1 MPETTRTTTPA
12 ESPETAVRLPASD
25 SPKKHGPMD
34 EYRRKFEEWRLRR
47 RRTRNA
53 KGRRASSKKSTIFL
67 IVVLVGLFG
76 AFAWSLNYLT
86 PRSTGREISIDQL
99 SALAAQER
107 IESAEFRDED
117 NRLVGTFVAL
127 PPEDET
133 GAGKTAKNKE
143 AKADDSGDAGGNAA
157 TNANDENAENGG
169 GDNKAGNAK
178 GEKKDVLTPRE
189 RREALL
195 AEIAPVGEGT
205 YWLNY
210 PASDA
215 AFGVLSELVITSG
228 SRVTVDPQTTKTIVR
243 AISTYLLPLLILAA
257 AFGLLFT
264 AGKGGG
270 GAIGEV
276 MTFGTIGA
284 KKQKKGFSAPTTFG
298 DVGGATEAI
307 AELREVVDYL
317 SNPRKYEDVG
327 AIPPKGVLLF
337 GPPGCGKTLLAKA
350 VAGEAS
356 VPFFSVAG
364 AEFVES
370 LVGVGAARV
379 RDLFARVRAVAPAI
393 VFIDELDAAGRKRGG
408 GEGGG
413 SDEREQTLNQLLVEM
428 DGFEVSA
435 GVVIIGATNRPDIL
449 DPALLRPGRFD
460 RHITVDQPD
469 PDARVEILKL
479 HARGKPISPSVDF
492 AYLSKRTPGFSGA
505 DLANVINEGA
515 LLSLR
520 EKKSSIEIVELEEAI
535 QRVLHGPKRRGRVLT
550 DEESHRAAYHESGH
564 AVVAAALGHATDV
577 HRVTILARSKGVG
590 TTGIQREEVLLKT
603 RNSLYAELVVAMGGL
618 AAEEVVLGEPSTGA
632 EQDIE
637 QATDLARDI
646 VGRFGMSPT
655 LGRARLLAS
664 DIDQFLGNDSG
675 FAHLSEETHQE
686 FDKEIRRLLHE
697 GEMEAIKIL
706 EENRTALDQLARK
719 VKEVE
724 TVEGTALYRMLE
736 GIPENLKRLGRV
748 FGEPSSNG
756 RVGTAARKSNA

>member
-1 MPETTRTTTPA
+1 MPETTTTTTPTPP
-12 ESPETAVRLPASD
+12 PENPILSGPEN
-25 SPKKHGPMD
+25 KKHGPLD
-34 EYRRKFEEWRLRR
+34 DYKEKFAKWRLRR
-47 RRTRNA
+47 KRAKAA
-53 KGRRASSKKSTIFL
+53 KGRRATSKKSTVFL
-67 IVVLVGLFG
+67 IGILVLLFG
-76 AFAWSLNYLT
+76 AFAWSVNYLT
-86 PRSTGREISIDQL
+86 PTSQGEEITIDQL

-107 IESAEFRDED
+107 IDTAEFRDED
-117 NRLVGTFVAL
+117 NRLVGDFTVL
-127 PPEDET
+127 PPQEEKEPT
-133 GAGKTAKNKE
+133 GKDAKGEAKNE
-143 AKADDSGDAGGNAA
+143 NAEGDAGGDA
-157 TNANDENAENGG
+157 ENAEGDAAG
-169 GDNKAGNAK
+169 GDAK
-178 GEKKDVLTPRE
+178 GEAGKGDDKGAADNGPSAEE
-189 RREALL
+189 RRAAEL
-195 AEIAPVGEGT
+195 AAIAPPGAGT
-205 YWLNY
+205 YWLDY
-210 PASDA
+210 PSSDA

-228 SRVTVDPQTTKTIVR
+228 ASVSVDPQTSKTIVR
-243 AISTYLLPLLILAA
+243 SISTYLLPLLILAA

-276 MTFGTIGA
+276 MTFGTMGA
-284 KKQKKGFSAPTTFG
+284 KKQKKGLSAPTTFG
-298 DVGGATEAI
+298 DVGGAREAVTELA
-307 AELREVVDYL
+307 EVVDYL
-317 SNPRKYEDVG
+317 SNPKKYDDIG

-350 VAGEAS
+350 VAGEAG

-393 VFIDELDAAGRKRGG
+393 IFIDELDAAGRKRGG

-469 PDARVEILKL
+469 AEARIEILKL
-479 HARGKPISPSVDF
+479 HARGKPIAPSVDF
-492 AYLSKRTPGFSGA
+492 NYIAKRTPGFSGA
-505 DLANVINEGA
+505 DLANVINEGT
-515 LLSLR
+515 LLTLR
-520 EKKSSIEIVELEEAI
+520 EKKPEVETPHLEEAI
-535 QRVLHGPKRRGRVLT
+535 QRVLHGPKRRGRVLSD
-550 DEESHRAAYHESGH
+550 DERYRAAYHESGH
-564 AVVAAALGHATDV
+564 AIVAGALGHAEDV
-577 HRVTILARSKGVG
+577 HRVTILARAKGVG

-603 RNSLYAELVVAMGGL
+603 RNNLFAEVVVAMGGL
-618 AAEEVVLGEPSTGA
+618 AAEEVILGEPSTGA

-646 VGRFGMSPT
+646 VGRFGMSPQ

-686 FDKEIRRLLHE
+686 FDKEVRRLLNE
-697 GEMEAIKIL
+697 GEAEAIKIL
-706 EENRTALDQLARK
+706 DENRAALDALAKK
-719 VKEVE
+719 VESVE
-724 TVEGTALYRMLE
+724 TVEGAALYNMLKE
-736 GIPENLKRLGRV
+736 IPVNLQRLSRV

-756 RVGTAARKSNA
+756 RVGAGTTRRTNV

>member
-1 MPETTRTTTPA
+1 MPETTTTTAPA
-12 ESPETAVRLPASD
+12 EAPGAPVPSP
-25 SPKKHGPMD
+25 PKKRGPLD
-34 EYRRKFEEWRLRR
+34 DYKRKYENWRLRR
-47 RRTRNA
+47 RRAKNA
-53 KGRRASSKKSTIFL
+53 KGRRATSKRSTL
-67 IVVLVGLFG
+67 VLVGLLILLFA
-76 AFAWSLNYLT
+76 AFAWSTNYAYTAET
-86 PRSTGREISIDQL
+86 PGEEITFDEL

-107 IESAEFRDED
+107 IETAEFRDED
-117 NRLVGTFVAL
+117 NKLVGTFVAE

-133 GAGKTAKNKE
+133 GAGGDAKNKE
-143 AKADDSGDAGGNAA
+143 GKEGKANADKADRQNRNDRGGKNG
-157 TNANDENAENGG
+157 NDEP
-169 GDNKAGNAK
+169 
-178 GEKKDVLTPRE
+178 TPRE
-189 RREALL
+189 QREAEL
-195 AEIAPVGEGT
+195 AEIAPAGEGT
-205 YWLNY
+205 YWLDY
-210 PASDA
+210 PPSDA
-215 AFGVLSELVITSG
+215 AFGVLSELVISSG
-228 SRVTVDPQTTKTIVR
+228 ARVSVDPQTSKTIVR
-243 AISTYLLPLLILAA
+243 SISTYLLPLLILAA

-276 MTFGTIGA
+276 MTFGTLGA
-284 KKQKKGFSAPTTFG
+284 KKQKKGFTTPTTFG
-298 DVGGATEAI
+298 DVGGAQEAI

-317 SNPRKYEDVG
+317 SNPKKYEEIG

-469 PDARVEILKL
+469 HDARVEILKL
-479 HARGKPISPSVDF
+479 HARGKPLASSVDLN
-492 AYLSKRTPGFSGA
+492 YLAKRTPGFSGA

-515 LLSLR
+515 LLTLR
-520 EKKSSIEIVELEEAI
+520 EKKPEIEIAELEEAI
-535 QRVLHGPKRRGRVLT
+535 QRVLHGPKRRGRVLSD
-550 DEESHRAAYHESGH
+550 DERLRAAYHESGH
-564 AVVAAALGHATDV
+564 AVVAAALGHAEDI

-590 TTGIQREEVLLKT
+590 ATGIQREEVLLKT
-603 RNSLYAELVVAMGGL
+603 RNNLFAEVVIAMGGL
-618 AAEEVVLGEPSTGA
+618 AAEEVVLEEPSTGA

-637 QATDLARDI
+637 QATDVARDI
-646 VGRFGMSPT
+646 VGRFGMSPQ

-664 DIDQFLGNDSG
+664 DVDQFLGNDSG

-686 FDKEIRRLLHE
+686 FDKEVRRLLSE
-697 GEMEAIKIL
+697 GEDEAIKIL
-706 EENRTALDQLARK
+706 EENRAALDALAK
-719 VKEVE
+719 VVEEHE
-724 TVEGTALYRMLE
+724 TVEGTALYSMLKDV
-736 GIPENLKRLGRV
+736 PVDLQRLSRV
-748 FGEPSSNG
+748 FGEGSNNG
-756 RVGTAARKSNA
+756 RAGTVARKTNV

>member
-1 MPETTRTTTPA
+1 MPETTTITSPA
-12 ESPETAVRLPASD
+12 EASRTPLPSPPNRRGVHED
-25 SPKKHGPMD
+25 SK
-34 EYRRKFEEWRLRR
+34 RKLEDWRLRR
-47 RRTRNA
+47 RRIKNA
-53 KGRRASSKKSTIFL
+53 KGRRATSKKSTL
-67 IVVLVGLFG
+67 VLVGLLILLFG
-76 AFAWSLNYLT
+76 AFAWSTNYAYTAET
-86 PRSTGREISIDQL
+86 PGQEITFDEL
-99 SALAAQER
+99 SALAALER

-117 NRLVGTFVAL
+117 NKLVGTFVAE
-127 PPEDET
+127 PPETET
-133 GAGKTAKNKE
+133 ESGADAQKMNEKGGKNQGGEGGAV
-143 AKADDSGDAGGNAA
+143 DDTKPKGGNGEEK
-157 TNANDENAENGG
+157 DEP
-169 GDNKAGNAK
+169 
-178 GEKKDVLTPRE
+178 TPRE
-189 RREALL
+189 EREAEF

-205 YWLNY
+205 YWLDY
-210 PASDA
+210 PPSDA
-215 AFGVLSELVITSG
+215 AFGVLSELVIQSG
-228 SRVTVDPQTTKTIVR
+228 ASVSVDPQTSKTIVR
-243 AISTYLLPLLILAA
+243 SISTYLLPLLILAA

-270 GAIGEV
+270 AIGEV

-284 KKQKKGFSAPTTFG
+284 KRQKKGFSTPTTFH
-298 DVGGATEAI
+298 DVGGAQEAI

-317 SNPRKYEDVG
+317 SNPRKYEDIG

-393 VFIDELDAAGRKRGG
+393 VFIDELDAAGRRRGG

-460 RHITVDQPD
+460 RHITVDQPE

-479 HARGKPISPSVDF
+479 HARGKPIAPSVDF
-492 AYLSKRTPGFSGA
+492 SYLSKRTPGFSGA
-505 DLANVINEGA
+505 DLANVINEAA
-515 LLSLR
+515 LLTLR
-520 EKKSSIEIVELEEAI
+520 EKKAEIEVAELEEAI
-535 QRVLHGPKRRGRVLT
+535 QRVLHGPKRRGRVLSE
-550 DEESHRAAYHESGH
+550 DEQYRAAYHESGH
-564 AVVAAALGHATDV
+564 AVVAAALGHAEDV
-577 HRVTILARSKGVG
+577 HRVTILARAKGVG
-590 TTGIQREEVLLKT
+590 NTGIQREEVLLKT
-603 RNSLYAELVVAMGGL
+603 RNSLFAELVIAMGGL

-646 VGRFGMSPT
+646 VGRFGMSPA

-686 FDKEIRRLLHE
+686 FDKEVRRLLNE
-697 GEMEAIKIL
+697 GELEAIKIL
-706 EENRTALDQLARK
+706 EENRGALDAVAGR

-724 TVEGTALYRMLE
+724 TVEGANLYRMLQE
-736 GIPENLKRLGRV
+736 IPQDLERLGRV

-756 RVGTAARKSNA
+756 RVGTAAKKTNA

>member
-1 MPETTRTTTPA
+1 MPETTTTTTPA
-12 ESPETAVRLPASD
+12 TPPENPILSGP
-25 SPKKHGPMD
+25 PKKKHGPLD
-34 EYRRKFEEWRLRR
+34 DYKEKFEKWRLRR
-47 RRTRNA
+47 KRAKAA
-53 KGRRASSKKSTIFL
+53 KGRRATSKKST
-67 IVVLVGLFG
+67 VVLIGILILLFG
-76 AFAWSLNYLT
+76 AFAWSVNYLT
-86 PRSTGREISIDQL
+86 PTAEGDEITIDEL
-99 SALAAQER
+99 SALAAQKR
-107 IESAEFRDED
+107 ISIAEFRDED
-117 NRLVGTFVAL
+117 NRLVGEFIAT
-127 PPEDET
+127 PPEE
-133 GAGKTAKNKE
+133 KTEPKDSKPKGEAKN
-143 AKADDSGDAGGNAA
+143 GNDAGDDA
-157 TNANDENAENGG
+157 DNAEGEA
-169 GDNKAGNAK
+169 DAAGNGDGTGKDDKDGK
-178 GEKKDVLTPRE
+178 GEKEGPTAQE
-189 RREALL
+189 RRAAEL
-195 AEIAPVGEGT
+195 AAIAPPGAGT
-205 YWLNY
+205 YWLDY
-210 PASDA
+210 PSSDA

-228 SRVTVDPQTTKTIVR
+228 ASVSVDPQTSKTIVR
-243 AISTYLLPLLILAA
+243 SISTYLLPLLILAA

-276 MTFGTIGA
+276 MTFGTMGA
-284 KKQKKGFSAPTTFG
+284 KKQKKGLTAPTTFN
-298 DVGGATEAI
+298 DVGGAREAVTE
-307 AELREVVDYL
+307 LSEVVDYL
-317 SNPRKYEDVG
+317 SNPKKYEEIG

-350 VAGEAS
+350 VAGEAG

-393 VFIDELDAAGRKRGG
+393 IFIDELDAAGRKRGG

-469 PDARVEILKL
+469 AEARVEILKL
-479 HARGKPISPSVDF
+479 HARGKPIASSVDF
-492 AYLSKRTPGFSGA
+492 DYIAKRTPGFSGA

-515 LLSLR
+515 LLTLR
-520 EKKSSIEIVELEEAI
+520 EKKPEVETPELEEAI
-535 QRVLHGPKRRGRVLT
+535 QRVLHGPKRRGRVLSD
-550 DEESHRAAYHESGH
+550 DERYRAAYHESGH
-564 AVVAAALGHATDV
+564 AIVAAALGHAEDV
-577 HRVTILARSKGVG
+577 HRVTILARAKGVG

-603 RNSLYAELVVAMGGL
+603 RNNLFAEVVVAMGGL
-618 AAEEVVLGEPSTGA
+618 AAEEVILGEPSTGA

-646 VGRFGMSPT
+646 VGRFGMSPQ

-686 FDKEIRRLLHE
+686 FDKEVRRLLNE
-697 GEMEAIKIL
+697 GETEAIKIL
-706 EENRTALDQLARK
+706 EENRAALDALAKK
-719 VKEVE
+719 VENVE
-724 TVEGTALYRMLE
+724 TVEGVALYAMLKE
-736 GIPENLKRLGRV
+736 VPVDLQRLSRV

-756 RVGTAARKSNA
+756 RVGAGAPRRTNV

>member
-1 MPETTRTTTPA
+1 MPETTTTTTPA
-12 ESPETAVRLPASD
+12 TPPEGPFISE
-25 SPKKHGPMD
+25 PKKHGPLD
-34 EYRRKFEEWRLRR
+34 DYKERFQKWRLRR
-47 RRTRNA
+47 KRAKAA
-53 KGRRASSKKSTIFL
+53 KGRRATSKKST
-67 IVVLVGLFG
+67 VVLIGILILLFG
-76 AFAWSLNYLT
+76 AFAWSVNYLT
-86 PRSTGREISIDQL
+86 PSSAGDEITIDEL
-99 SALAAQER
+99 SALAAQKR
-107 IESAEFRDED
+107 IDIAEFRDED
-117 NRLVGTFVAL
+117 NRLVGSYIAA
-127 PPEDET
+127 PPEEKTDEGE
-133 GAGKTAKNKE
+133 GAKKDAKGGE
-143 AKADDSGDAGGNAA
+143 TKAEGDNV
-157 TNANDENAENGG
+157 G
-169 GDNKAGNAK
+169 GDNAEGDNNAGK
-178 GEKKDVLTPRE
+178 GEDGKAAEDEPTAKELRE
-189 RREALL
+189 REL
-195 AEIAPVGEGT
+195 AKIAPPGAGE
-205 YWLNY
+205 YWLDY
-210 PASDA
+210 PSSDA

-228 SRVTVDPQTTKTIVR
+228 ASVSVDPQTSKTIVR
-243 AISTYLLPLLILAA
+243 SISTYLLPLLILAA

-276 MTFGTIGA
+276 MTFGTLGA
-284 KKQKKGFSAPTTFG
+284 KKQKKGLTAPTTFQ
-298 DVGGATEAI
+298 DVGGAKEAVTELA
-307 AELREVVDYL
+307 EVVDYL
-317 SNPRKYEDVG
+317 SNPKKYEDVG

-350 VAGEAS
+350 VAGEAG

-393 VFIDELDAAGRKRGG
+393 IFIDELDAAGRKRGG

-435 GVVIIGATNRPDIL
+435 GVVVIGATNRPDIL

-469 PDARVEILKL
+469 AEARVEILKL
-479 HARGKPISPSVDF
+479 HARGKPIAPSVDF
-492 AYLSKRTPGFSGA
+492 NYISKRTPGFSGA

-515 LLSLR
+515 LLTLR
-520 EKKSSIEIVELEEAI
+520 EKRPQIETPELEEAI

-550 DEESHRAAYHESGH
+550 DAERYRAAYHESGH
-564 AVVAAALGHATDV
+564 AVIAAALGHAEDV
-577 HRVTILARSKGVG
+577 HRVTILARARGVG
-590 TTGIQREEVLLKT
+590 TTGIQREEVAMKT
-603 RNSLYAELVVAMGGL
+603 RNNLFAEVVVAMGGL

-637 QATDLARDI
+637 QATELARDI

-664 DIDQFLGNDSG
+664 DVDQFLGSDSA
-675 FAHLSEETHQE
+675 FAHISEETHQE

-697 GEMEAIKIL
+697 GEVEAIAIL
-706 EENRTALDQLARK
+706 EENRAALDALAKK
-719 VKEVE
+719 VEDVE
-724 TVEGTALYRMLE
+724 TVEGSALYSMLKQ
-736 GIPENLKRLGRV
+736 IPVNLKRLNRV

-756 RVGTAARKSNA
+756 RVGAPTRRTNV

>member
-1 MPETTRTTTPA
+1 MPETITTTTPA
-12 ESPETAVRLPASD
+12 TPPENPILSGP
-25 SPKKHGPMD
+25 PNKKHGPLD
-34 EYRRKFEEWRLRR
+34 DYKEKFEKWRLRR
-47 RRTRNA
+47 KRAKAA
-53 KGRRASSKKSTIFL
+53 KGRRATSKKST
-67 IVVLVGLFG
+67 VVLIGILILLFG
-76 AFAWSLNYLT
+76 AFAWSVNYLT
-86 PRSTGREISIDQL
+86 PTAEGDEITIDEL
-99 SALAAQER
+99 SALAAQKR
-107 IESAEFRDED
+107 ISIAEFRDED
-117 NRLVGTFVAL
+117 NRLVGEFIAT
-127 PPEDET
+127 PPEE
-133 GAGKTAKNKE
+133 KTEPKDDKPKGEAKNENDAGDDADNAEGE
-143 AKADDSGDAGGNAA
+143 ADAEGSGDAGAK
-157 TNANDENAENGG
+157 DDK
-169 GDNKAGNAK
+169 GDK
-178 GEKKDVLTPRE
+178 GEKEGPTAQE
-189 RREALL
+189 RRAAEL
-195 AEIAPVGEGT
+195 AAIAPPGAGT
-205 YWLNY
+205 YWLDY
-210 PASDA
+210 PSSDA

-228 SRVTVDPQTTKTIVR
+228 ASVSVDPQTSKTIVR
-243 AISTYLLPLLILAA
+243 SISTYLLPLLILAA

-276 MTFGTIGA
+276 MTFGTMGA
-284 KKQKKGFSAPTTFG
+284 KKQKKGLTAPTTFK
-298 DVGGATEAI
+298 DVGGAREAVTE
-307 AELREVVDYL
+307 LSEVVDYL
-317 SNPRKYEDVG
+317 SNPKKYEEIG

-350 VAGEAS
+350 VAGEAG

-393 VFIDELDAAGRKRGG
+393 IFIDELDAAGRKRGG

-469 PDARVEILKL
+469 AEARIEILRL
-479 HARGKPISPSVDF
+479 HARGKPIAPSVDF
-492 AYLSKRTPGFSGA
+492 DYIAKRTPGFSGA

-515 LLSLR
+515 LLTLR
-520 EKKSSIEIVELEEAI
+520 EKKPEVETPELEEAI
-535 QRVLHGPKRRGRVLT
+535 QRVLHGPKRRGRVLSD
-550 DEESHRAAYHESGH
+550 DERYRAAYHESGH
-564 AVVAAALGHATDV
+564 AIVAAALGHAEDV
-577 HRVTILARSKGVG
+577 HRVTILARAKGVG

-603 RNSLYAELVVAMGGL
+603 RNNLFAEVVVAMGGL
-618 AAEEVVLGEPSTGA
+618 AAEEVILGEPSTGA

-646 VGRFGMSPT
+646 VGRFGMSPQ

-686 FDKEIRRLLHE
+686 FDKEVRRLLNE
-697 GEMEAIKIL
+697 GESEAIKIL
-706 EENRTALDQLARK
+706 EENRAALDALAKK
-719 VKEVE
+719 VENVE
-724 TVEGTALYRMLE
+724 TVEGVALYAMLKE
-736 GIPENLKRLGRV
+736 IPVDLQRLSRV

-756 RVGTAARKSNA
+756 RVGAGAPRRTNV

>member
-1 MPETTRTTTPA
+1 MPETTTTTTPA
-12 ESPETAVRLPASD
+12 D
-25 SPKKHGPMD
+25 SAPTLLEDPNKKTGPLED
-34 EYRRKFEEWRLRR
+34 YKRKLAEWRLRR
-47 RRTRNA
+47 RRTKNA
-53 KGRRASSKKSTIFL
+53 KGRRATSKKSTIFL
-67 IVVLVGLFG
+67 IGILILLFG
-76 AFAWSLNYLT
+76 AFAWSVDYLT
-86 PRSTGREISIDQL
+86 PRAQGDEITIDQL

-107 IESAEFRDED
+107 IERAEFRDED
-117 NRLVGTFVAL
+117 NRLVGSFIAM

-133 GAGKTAKNKE
+133 GAGDTAKEKE
-143 AKADDSGDAGGNAA
+143 AKAKDDKAGGGNGEGDAKAA
-157 TNANDENAENGG
+157 GKD
-169 GDNKAGNAK
+169 DAK
-178 GEKKDVLTPRE
+178 GDAKNEKADEPTPRE
-189 RREALL
+189 IREAEL

-205 YWLNY
+205 YWLDY
-210 PASDA
+210 PSSDA

-228 SRVTVDPQTTKTIVR
+228 AEVSVDPQTSKTIVR
-243 AISTYLLPLLILAA
+243 SISTYLLPLLILAA

-276 MTFGTIGA
+276 MTFGTMNA

-298 DVGGATEAI
+298 DVGGAQEAV
-307 AELREVVDYL
+307 AELKEVVDYL
-317 SNPRKYEDVG
+317 SNPKKYEDIG

-350 VAGEAS
+350 VAGEAG

-393 VFIDELDAAGRKRGG
+393 IFIDELDAAGRKRGG

-469 PDARVEILKL
+469 ADARVEILKL
-479 HARGKPISPSVDF
+479 HARGKPLAPTVDLRYV
-492 AYLSKRTPGFSGA
+492 AKRTPGFSGA

-515 LLSLR
+515 LLTLR
-520 EKKSSIEIVELEEAI
+520 ERKPQIETVELEEAI
-535 QRVLHGPKRRGRVLT
+535 QRVLHGPKRRGRVLSD
-550 DEESHRAAYHESGH
+550 DEQRRASYHESGH
-564 AVVAAALGHATDV
+564 AVVAAALGHAEDV
-577 HRVTILARSKGVG
+577 HRVTILARAKGVG

-603 RNSLYAELVVAMGGL
+603 RNNLFAELVVAMGGL
-618 AAEEVVLGEPSTGA
+618 AAEEVVFDEPSTGA
-632 EQDIE
+632 EGDIE

-646 VGRFGMSPT
+646 VGRFGMSPQ

-675 FAHLSEETHQE
+675 FAHLSEETHRE
-686 FDKEIRRLLHE
+686 FDKEVRRLLNE
-697 GEMEAIKIL
+697 GEVEAIAIL
-706 EENRTALDQLARK
+706 QENREALDALATK
-719 VKEVE
+719 VQEVE
-724 TVEGTALYRMLE
+724 TVEGTALYGMLK
-736 GIPENLKRLGRV
+736 GIPVNLKRLSRV
-748 FGEPSSNG
+748 FGEQSSNG
-756 RVGTAARKSNA
+756 RVGSVARKTNA